1 MTEGGLTAD
10 TTAATSDAATEPTT
24 GTAAEAIPGRENGNN
39 PEEAASMTP
48 EDWATLAR
56 P

>member
-1 MTEGGLTAD
+1 VTPAAVVAEGGQAAGSTAD
-10 TTAATSDAATEPTT
+10 DTAS
-24 GTAAEAIPGRENGNN
+24 GMSAEAIPGRENGNN